1 MSFLDEE
8 YLLGSDAA
16 LDLYDAIADLPIVD
30 PHSHLD
36 VAEVAANERW
46 SDVWEV
52 EGATDHYV
60 WAAMRKRGVPEARIT
75 GDASNR
81 EKWDALAAVLPEV
94 AGNPTYEWIHLDL
107 RRRFGIETPVS
118 AATADDIWTETRR
131 QLREGDTR
139 PRAMLR
145 EMDVEVVCSTDDPA
159 GSLADHR
166 RLADDLDG
174 VDVRP
179 TWRADRAVH
188 VDAPGWDDFVGELAE
203 STGVEIRDFA
213 DYRAALSASH
223 ERFAEHGCRA
233 SDVSVREPV
242 TKPVSDERAASVFA
256 AARRDKSLTDAQVE
270 DFRASLLEFVA
281 GLDAER
287 DWVTQLHVGPV
298 RNYRDS
304 LYESV
309 GPAAGGTVSTGDVEY
324 AEHLRHLLNRYDGEA
339 EFVLYCVDPTHYP
352 SVTTIARA
360 FPNVSVG
367 PAWWYND
374 SPFGIANQLDYASSV
389 DLLANHAGMV
399 SDSRKLPSFGSRFEV
414 FRRTLADLLGRYV
427 ERGRMPMAV
436 ARDLAEHVAYDRPTE
451 LYGF

>member
-8 YLLGSDAA
+8 YLLGTDAA
-16 LDLYDAIADLPIVD
+16 RELYDAIADLPIVD

-36 VAEVAANERW
+36 VAELADNERW
-46 SDVWEV
+46 SDVWAV

-81 EKWDALAAVLPEV
+81 EKWDALARVMPEI

-107 RRRFGIETPVS
+107 RRRFGIDTPVS
-118 AATADDIWTETRR
+118 AETADEIWTETRR
-131 QLREGDTR
+131 RLREGDTR

-145 EMDVEVVCSTDDPA
+145 EMDVETVCSTDDPA

-166 RLADDLDG
+166 RLADDLDD

-188 VDAPGWDDFVGELAE
+188 VDGPEWDEFVDALAA

-213 DYRAALSASH
+213 DYRAALTASH
-223 ERFAEHGCRA
+223 DRFAEHGCRA
-233 SDVSVREPV
+233 SDTSLREPV
-242 TKPVSDERAASVFA
+242 TKPVSDERAAEVFA
-256 AARRDKSLTDAQVE
+256 AARRGESLTDAQVE
-270 DFRASLLEFVA
+270 DFRAHVLSFVA
-281 GLDAER
+281 GLDADR

-298 RNYRDS
+298 RNYRDR
-304 LYESV
+304 LYEEL
-309 GPAAGGTVSTGDVEY
+309 GPAAGGTVTTGDVEY
-324 AEHLRHLLNRYDGEA
+324 AENLRHLLNSYDGDA

-374 SPFGIANQLDYASSV
+374 SPFGIDHQLDYAGSV

-399 SDSRKLPSFGSRFEV
+399 SDSRKLPSFGSRFEL

-427 ERGRMPMAV
+427 ERGRMPMDV
-436 ARDLAEHVAYDRPTE
+436 ARDLAEHVAYDRPKE